1 MSSPL
6 AIRRADLSDLA
17 TIMRLAHEIWH
28 RHYPG
33 IITVEQIDYMLARGY
48 SHEAL
53 SAYVTDP
60 TRGLVVAE
68 YDAGPVGFCAWYPPG
83 EPATMKLDKLY
94 VLPAMQRKGV
104 GRALIEHVAR
114 AARMAG
120 CRTLILNVNRNNVDA
135 VRAYEHCGFTIRE
148 SGDFPIGNGFMM
160 EDHIM
165 ARDLA

>member
-6 AIRRADLSDLA
+6 AIRRADSSDLA
-17 TIMRLAHEIWH
+17 TVMHLAHEIWH

-68 YDAGPVGFCAWYPPG
+68 YDAGPVGFCAWYPPR

-148 SGDFPIGNGFMM
+148 SGDFPIG
-160 EDHIM
+160 
-165 ARDLA
+165 

>member
-6 AIRRADLSDLA
+6 AIRRADLGDLA
-17 TIMRLAHEIWH
+17 TVMRLAHEIWH

-33 IITVEQIDYMLARGY
+33 IITPEQIDYMLSRGY
-48 SHEAL
+48 SREAL

-60 TRGLVVAE
+60 TRGLIVAE
-68 YDAGPVGFCAWYPPG
+68 YDEGPVGFCAWYPPG

-94 VLPAMQRKGV
+94 VLPEVHGRGV

-114 AARMAG
+114 AARAVG
-120 CRTLILNVNRNNVDA
+120 CSTLILNVNRNNVNA
-135 VRAYEHCGFTIRE
+135 VRAYEHCGFAIRA

-160 EDHIM
+160 EDYVM
-165 ARDLA
+165 ARPLD